1 MTLAKLVKIVVA
13 ALEEI
18 KAHDIE
24 ALDVTRITTL
34 FDRMIIASGDSN
46 RHTRAIANNVVEKV
60 KAGGG
65 TVYGME
71 GEQTGEW
78 VLVDLGD
85 VLVHIMQTTVRAH
98 YNLEELWAEAKKKKI
113 SKAKAGASAS
123 KALLEPLVVKP
134 STAKPSTANP
144 RKASAKLA
152 SPIRKKSPKP
162 GDASEI

>member
-1 MTLAKLVKIVVA
+1 MTLAKLVKIVIA

-85 VLVHIMQTTVRAH
+85 VLVHVMQTTVRAH

-113 SKAKAGASAS
+113 SKAKVGAGES
-123 KALLEPLVVKP
+123 KVLLERLVVKSSTVKP
-134 STAKPSTANP
+134 STAKP

-162 GDASEI
+162 SDAS